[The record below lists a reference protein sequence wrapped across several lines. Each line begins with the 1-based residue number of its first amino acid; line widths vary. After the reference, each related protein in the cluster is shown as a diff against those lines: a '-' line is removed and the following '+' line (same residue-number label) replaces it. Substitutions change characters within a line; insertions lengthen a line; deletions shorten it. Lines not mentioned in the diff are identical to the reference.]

1 LSDLDAVGV
10 EQGEA
15 VEMAILRIYYV
26 DRKDIATEQVIVA
39 RAEPLHNL
47 AHDAQERS
55 SPSQHLPRPRTS
67 GDNQP
72 RGRIS
77 SRVGFDDHLTL
88 AGLPGDNRF
97 IVLNGRAQADR
108 FARMG
113 LDAVFHIQKT
123 R

>member
-1 LSDLDAVGV
+1 MFAQERTHRLLILRRCRAFDLAGAAYLRRAVMLSDLHAVGV

-77 SRVGFDDHLTL
+77 S
-88 AGLPGDNRF
+88 
-97 IVLNGRAQADR
+97 
-108 FARMG
+108 
-113 LDAVFHIQKT
+113 
-123 R
+123 